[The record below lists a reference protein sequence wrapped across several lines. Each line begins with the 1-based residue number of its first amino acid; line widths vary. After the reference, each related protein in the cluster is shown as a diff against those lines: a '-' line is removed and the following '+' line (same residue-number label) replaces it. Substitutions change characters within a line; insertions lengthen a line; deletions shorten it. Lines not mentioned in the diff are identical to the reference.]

1 MLNLWK
7 SLAITALC
15 YGVGHYFGGSWVTGV
30 VPALFGFMIAYF
42 IFARRSM
49 NKFTAITQ
57 EVMKQVQEGQDK
69 QDPSL
74 MMTGL
79 ENALKKFETALDLSK
94 EQFLI
99 AEMVHAQMGALAYQ
113 GASIQL
119 QLKMRE
125 DMQGKR
131 AAGQR
136 LKKKAAQYFSE
147 SKYHL
152 EKAHNKDW
160 TMTLIRQ
167 WHGVGMLAAM
177 EFGEGKKSEAIERLA
192 KVKSVGASDPLFWQM
207 YAWMLLENEQGSEA
221 LLAANEGLTKNESN
235 EGLAYLTDAIANQK
249 KVDTFHF
256 GMMWYSMFPEQLTA
270 EVAMKMQSQMP
281 DQAGSPQMNRQMRRA
296 MKKKGY
302 KV

>member
-7 SLAITALC
+7 SLAITVVC
-15 YGVGHYFGGSWVTGV
+15 YAVGHYFGGSWVTGI
-30 VPALFGFMIAYF
+30 VPAIFGFMIAYF

-57 EVMKQVQEGQDK
+57 EAMKQVQEGQEK

-74 MMTGL
+74 MMSGL
-79 ENALKKFETALDLSK
+79 EKALKQFEEALDISK
-94 EQFLI
+94 DQFLI
-99 AEMVHAQMGALAYQ
+99 AEMAHAQMGALTYQ
-113 GASIQL
+113 GASLQL

-125 DMQGKR
+125 DMQRNR
-131 AAGQR
+131 AASQR
-136 LKKKAAQYFSE
+136 LKKKAEQYFSE

-167 WHGVGMLAAM
+167 WHGVGMLAVM
-177 EFGEGKKSEAIERLA
+177 EFNEGKKSEAIERLS

-207 YAWMLLENEQGSEA
+207 YAWMLLENDQGSDA

-235 EGLAYLTDAIANQK
+235 DGLKYLTDAIANQK
-249 KVDTFHF
+249 KVDTFKF
-256 GMMWYSMFPEQLTA
+256 GMMWYSMFPEQLTP

-281 DQAGSPQMNRQMRRA
+281 DQSGTPQMNRQMRRA

>member
-7 SLAITALC
+7 SLAITVLC
-15 YGVGHYFGGSWVTGV
+15 YAIGHYFGGSWVTGI

-57 EVMKQVQEGQDK
+57 EAMKQVQEGQDK

-74 MMTGL
+74 MMSGL
-79 ENALKKFETALDLSK
+79 EKALKKFEEALDIAK

-99 AEMVHAQMGALAYQ
+99 AEMVHAQMGALTYQ
-113 GASIQL
+113 GASLQL

-125 DMQGKR
+125 DMQRNK
-131 AAGQR
+131 AASQR
-136 LKKKAAQYFSE
+136 LKKKAEQYFSE

-167 WHGVGMLAAM
+167 WHGVGMLSAM
-177 EFGEGKKSEAIERLA
+177 EFREGKKSEAIARLA
-192 KVKSVGASDPLFWQM
+192 KVKSVGSSDPLFWQM

-221 LLAANEGLTKNESN
+221 MLAANEGLSKNESN
-235 EGLAYLTDAIANQK
+235 EGLKYLSDAIANQK
-249 KVDTFHF
+249 KVDTFKF
-256 GMMWYSMFPEQLTA
+256 GMMWYSMFPEQLTV
-270 EVAMKMQSQMP
+270 EIAMKMQSQMP
-281 DQAGSPQMNRQMRRA
+281 DQGNGPQMNRQMRRA